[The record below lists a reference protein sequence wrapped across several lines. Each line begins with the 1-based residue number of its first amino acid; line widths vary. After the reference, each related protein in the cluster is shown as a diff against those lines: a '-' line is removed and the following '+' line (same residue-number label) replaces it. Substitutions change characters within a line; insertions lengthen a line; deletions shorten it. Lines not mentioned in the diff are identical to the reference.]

1 MLRCSQCHAT
11 TPVNLEN
18 PPIPKTADTTSLAP
32 NLTLSRIRLRHEW
45 IPDWIRRPGEMIP
58 STRMPA
64 NFARNPET
72 GGFTSPLANAIDTP
86 AFAQHK
92 TALLPYFNND
102 EKQLRQTMADAVALT
117 NYLRDYIW
125 SIGVTQMRAAGP
137 GMQTPIVPAPL
148 PTLPP
153 PTPAVKTGSL
163 DIPEERRRPGGWS
176 AGVSPAQAG
185 RLRTSR
191 PEAGAPR

>member
-1 MLRCSQCHAT
+1 MNPPAGNVAIGREVFTMLRCSQCHAT

-18 PPIPKTADTTSLAP
+18 PPVPKTADTTSLAP

-45 IPDWIRRPGEMIP
+45 IPDWLRRPGEMIP

-92 TALLPYFNND
+92 RALLPHFNND

-137 GMQTPIVPAPL
+137 GMQTPIVPAP
-148 PTLPP
+148 TLPP
-153 PTPAVKTGSL
+153 PTVKTGSL
-163 DIPEERRRPGGWS
+163 DIPEERR
-176 AGVSPAQAG
+176 
-185 RLRTSR
+185 